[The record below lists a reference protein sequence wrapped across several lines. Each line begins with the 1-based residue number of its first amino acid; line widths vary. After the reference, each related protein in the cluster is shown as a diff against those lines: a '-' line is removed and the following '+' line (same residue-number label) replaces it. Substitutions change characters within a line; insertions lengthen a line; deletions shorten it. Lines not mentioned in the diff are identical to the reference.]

1 MKDSKFIELL
11 NLYLDQQI
19 EPAEA
24 ALLEEEIARH
34 PARRQTYQQYCRM
47 HRACT
52 LMFEQAQPESDVGEK
67 AAMTVAAA
75 EEKIRA
81 FPAPSRSYGW
91 VGYAAGLAA
100 AACVAL
106 VLVQRR
112 PAEPAA
118 APAPAREVIVQIT
131 PKPLAP
137 VVPVA
142 AARASGLAAVP
153 VNYQAAGQL
162 THAARRP
169 STMLPVAADQQPSLE
184 WMRQVQ
190 FTPLASVSAT
200 PLLFDQQDS
209 APETQQVF
217 SSRLPVRSSAT
228 SASPKLDLM
237 NLNAEKAAWQFE
249 R

>member
-24 ALLEEEIARH
+24 ALLEDEIARN

-52 LMFEQAQPESDVGEK
+52 LMFEQSRPTSDVGEK
-67 AAMTVAAA
+67 VALAAA
-75 EEKIRA
+75 VAEDKIRA
-81 FPAPSRSYGW
+81 FPAPSRGYGW
-91 VGYAAGLAA
+91 IGYATGLAA

-106 VLVQRR
+106 VVVQRR
-112 PAEPAA
+112 PAAPAA
-118 APAPAREVIVQIT
+118 APAPAQEVIVQIT
-131 PKPLAP
+131 PKPLP
-137 VVPVA
+137 
-142 AARASGLAAVP
+142 ARTSGLAAVP

-162 THAARRP
+162 AHTARRP
-169 STMLPVAADQQPSLE
+169 SPILPVAADQPQPSLE

-190 FTPLASVSAT
+190 FTPLANVSAT
-200 PLLFDQQDS
+200 PLLFDRQEA
-209 APETQQVF
+209 APDEPQMF
-217 SSRLPVRSSAT
+217 SSRLPVRSTAT
-228 SASPKLDLM
+228 LASPKLELM

>member
-19 EPAEA
+19 EPADA
-24 ALLEEEIARH
+24 ASLEEEIARN

-52 LMFEQAQPESDVGEK
+52 LMFEQSRPTSDVGVK
-67 AAMTVAAA
+67 VAMTASAA

-81 FPAPSRSYGW
+81 FPAPSRSHAW
-91 VGYAAGLAA
+91 IGYAAGLAA

-112 PAEPAA
+112 PAAPAA
-118 APAPAREVIVQIT
+118 APASAPEEIVQIT
-131 PKPLAP
+131 PKPVAP
-137 VVPVA
+137 
-142 AARASGLAAVP
+142 RISGLAAVP

-162 THAARRP
+162 AHAARRP
-169 STMLPVAADQQPSLE
+169 SPVLPAVDQPSLD

-190 FTPLASVSAT
+190 FTPLTNVSAT
-200 PLLFDQQDS
+200 PLLFGQAET
-209 APETQQVF
+209 APEAPQVF
-217 SSRLPVRSSAT
+217 SSRLPVRSTTAT
-228 SASPKLDLM
+228 SPKLDLM

>member
-19 EPAEA
+19 EPADA
-24 ALLEEEIARH
+24 ALLEDEIARN

-52 LMFEQAQPESDVGEK
+52 LMFEQSRPTSDVGVK
-67 AAMTVAAA
+67 VAMTAAAA

-81 FPAPSRSYGW
+81 VPAPSRRYAW
-91 VGYAAGLAA
+91 VGYATGLAA

-112 PAEPAA
+112 PAAPAA
-118 APAPAREVIVQIT
+118 APAPAREEVVQIT
-131 PKPLAP
+131 PKPVAP
-137 VVPVA
+137 
-142 AARASGLAAVP
+142 RTSGLAAVP

-162 THAARRP
+162 AHAARRP
-169 STMLPVAADQQPSLE
+169 SGVLPTTVDQPSLD

-190 FTPLASVSAT
+190 FTPLTNVSAT
-200 PLLFDQQDS
+200 PLLFDQTNS

-217 SSRLPVRSSAT
+217 SSRLPVRSAT

>member
-24 ALLEEEIARH
+24 ALLEEEIARN

-52 LMFEQAQPESDVGEK
+52 LMFEQSRPTSDVGEK
-67 AAMTVAAA
+67 VAMTAAAA

-91 VGYAAGLAA
+91 IGYATGLAA
-100 AACVAL
+100 AACVAF
-106 VLVQRR
+106 VVMQRR
-112 PAEPAA
+112 PVAPAPAA
-118 APAPAREVIVQIT
+118 APTSAQEVVVQIT
-131 PKPLAP
+131 PKPMP
-137 VVPVA
+137 
-142 AARASGLAAVP
+142 ARTSGLAAVP

-162 THAARRP
+162 AHAARRP
-169 STMLPVAADQQPSLE
+169 SPVLPAVADQQPSLE

-190 FTPLASVSAT
+190 FTPLANVSAS
-200 PLLFDQQDS
+200 PLLFDRQDA
-209 APETQQVF
+209 APEEQPVF
-217 SSRLPVRSSAT
+217 SSRLSVRGGTLSP
-228 SASPKLDLM
+228 SPKLELM
-237 NLNAEKAAWQFE
+237 DLNAEKAAWQFQ